1 MTPVRKIELLLLCL
15 CAAVVAGIY
24 VAKYNRATRHYHH
37 LTFASRNSCHEQVIS
52 EYHRLPRSLQEKP
65 AVRDM
70 YEKAAKEV
78 KDKVYFDRFP
88 SLEKAD
94 VIALVLFALFFCGFI
109 LVTRRKSPKKCSVET
124 EAVIADTP
132 SESQLR
138 FIRRINNGI
147 VPSGLTKE
155 TAASFIRN
163 RLSRISEYTRR
174 QRIEISPID
183 VMTGSQLRKERARLD
198 RERKRAQEKILRQQ
212 KEERRRQERE
222 ESRAKREELR
232 QYEKRLAEE
241 AKLIKARE
249 DSSAGLVRRAK
260 SEKARTIQDFQ
271 GLVNDI
277 LADNKI
283 EPQEVRRLKAWLL
296 SNQQS
301 QNDFAAMLK
310 LIDDS
315 LVDGVIDE
323 EETQALYEGIMD
335 CLVTLR
341 ERPGI

>member
-1 MTPVRKIELLLLCL
+1 MTPVRKIELSLLCL
-15 CAAVVAGIY
+15 CAAIVAGIY
-24 VAKYNRATRHYHH
+24 VAKYNCATKHYYH
-37 LTFASRNSCHEQVIS
+37 LTFASRNNYNEQVIS
-52 EYHRLPRSLQEKP
+52 EYHQLPRSLQEKP

-70 YEKAAKEV
+70 YERAAQKVE
-78 KDKVYFDRFP
+78 DKVYFDRFP
-88 SLEKAD
+88 SLDKAD
-94 VIALVLFALFFCGFI
+94 ISALALFALFFSGF
-109 LVTRRKSPKKCSVET
+109 LFVTRPKNRRKCTIET
-124 EAVIADTP
+124 VTSISDKP
-132 SESQLR
+132 SEGQLH

-155 TAASFIRN
+155 TASLFIKN

-183 VMTGSQLRKERARLD
+183 VMASSQSRKEQARLA

-212 KEERRRQERE
+212 TQERRRQERE
-222 ESRAKREELR
+222 EARAKREEER
-232 QYEKRLAEE
+232 HYEKRLAEE
-241 AKLIKARE
+241 TKLIKARE
-249 DSSAGLVRRAK
+249 DAREGSARRAR

-271 GLVNDI
+271 DLVNDI
-277 LADNKI
+277 LADNRI

-296 SNQQS
+296 SNRQS

-315 LVDGVIDE
+315 LVDGIIDE
-323 EETQALYEGIMD
+323 GETQALYEGIMD
-335 CLVTLR
+335 CLITLR

>member
-1 MTPVRKIELLLLCL
+1 MTPVRKIELSMLCL
-15 CAAVVAGIY
+15 CAAVMAGIY
-24 VAKYNRATRHYHH
+24 VSKYNRATRHYHH
-37 LTFASRNSCHEQVIS
+37 LTFASRNNYHEQVIS
-52 EYHRLPRSLQEKP
+52 EYHQLPRSLQEKP

-70 YEKAAKEV
+70 YERATKDVE
-78 KDKVYFDRFP
+78 DKVYFDRFP
-88 SLEKAD
+88 SLENAD
-94 VIALVLFALFFCGFI
+94 IVALVLFAFSFSGFLF
-109 LVTRRKSPKKCSVET
+109 VTRPKNRKECTIET
-124 EAVIADTP
+124 AVDISDKP
-132 SESQLR
+132 SEGQLQ

-155 TAASFIRN
+155 TASSFIKN
-163 RLSRISEYTRR
+163 RLSKISEYTRR

-183 VMTGSQLRKERARLD
+183 VMVSSQSRKEQARLA

-212 KEERRRQERE
+212 KQERRRQERE
-222 ESRAKREELR
+222 EARAMREEER
-232 QYEKRLAEE
+232 HYEKRLAEE

-249 DSSAGLVRRAK
+249 DARVGLSRRVR

-271 GLVNDI
+271 DLVNDI

-296 SNQQS
+296 SNRQS
-301 QNDFAAMLK
+301 QDDFAAMLK
-310 LIDDS
+310 LMDDS
-315 LVDGVIDE
+315 LVDGIIDE
-323 EETQALYEGIMD
+323 KETQALYEGIMD

>member
-1 MTPVRKIELLLLCL
+1 MTPVRKIELSLLCL
-15 CAAVVAGIY
+15 CAAIVAGIY
-24 VAKYNRATRHYHH
+24 VAKYNCATKHYYH
-37 LTFASRNSCHEQVIS
+37 LTFASRNNYNEQVIS
-52 EYHRLPRSLQEKP
+52 EYHQLPRSLQEKP

-70 YEKAAKEV
+70 YERAAQKVE
-78 KDKVYFDRFP
+78 DKVYFDRFP
-88 SLEKAD
+88 SLDKAD
-94 VIALVLFALFFCGFI
+94 ISALALFALFFSGF
-109 LVTRRKSPKKCSVET
+109 LFVTRPKNRRECTIET
-124 EAVIADTP
+124 VTSISDKP
-132 SESQLR
+132 SEGQLQ

-155 TAASFIRN
+155 TASLFIKN

-183 VMTGSQLRKERARLD
+183 VMASSQSRKEQARLA

-212 KEERRRQERE
+212 TQERRRQERE
-222 ESRAKREELR
+222 EARAKREEER
-232 QYEKRLAEE
+232 HYEKRLAEE

-249 DSSAGLVRRAK
+249 DAREGSARRAR

-271 GLVNDI
+271 DLVNDI
-277 LADNKI
+277 LADNRI

-296 SNQQS
+296 SNRQS

-315 LVDGVIDE
+315 LVDGIIDE
-323 EETQALYEGIMD
+323 GETQALYEGIMD
-335 CLVTLR
+335 CLITLR